1 MQTGGTYRYILTQKQ
16 ASDLYETGR
25 RLFIGYR
32 DEAARVSLN
41 RIIES
46 NAPEPLKNRARLL
59 ISYMEVPGFD
69 TLKDRFS
76 YAEVREDPVLY
87 RDCHVIW
94 QGMATNLSAGEAST
108 AFDFLVGY
116 DTRTKLE
123 GIVQVRFDF
132 SVSLAQE
139 RPLEVLGR
147 VVPVST
153 AAGEEGIRL
162 EGLALHQASPR
173 AGE

>member
-1 MQTGGTYRYILTQKQ
+1 
-16 ASDLYETGR
+16 
-25 RLFIGYR
+25 
-32 DEAARVSLN
+32 
-41 RIIES
+41 
-46 NAPEPLKNRARLL
+46 
-59 ISYMEVPGFD
+59 
-69 TLKDRFS
+69 
-76 YAEVREDPVLY
+76 
-87 RDCHVIW
+87 
-94 QGMATNLSAGEAST
+94 MATNLSAGEAST

-173 AGE
+173 PGE